1 LKTETVQRDD
11 HQVQLIAEVDQE
23 TLERYKRSAARK
35 ISSSTRIAGFR
46 PGKAP
51 YDIVRRQY
59 GDQAIYEEAVTLML
73 DEIYPAAVAEAKIT
87 PAGPGKLEEV
97 LQADPPKFSFIVPLA
112 AEIDLGDYRA
122 VRADY
127 NPPVVDDEKLDEVLR
142 RLQRRSAV
150 TKPVER
156 PAQEGD
162 LVYLKVSGRLL
173 EPNEGADPVLVPET
187 ARQMIA
193 GDARD
198 YTDAEGNE
206 WPFPGFSAAL
216 LGFSANEEK
225 VLPYTFPMDGSD
237 DDLSG
242 KLAEF
247 TVKAETV
254 HELELHPLDDEFAQS
269 LGAYET
275 MEKLRE
281 NIQAD
286 LQREESTRYNRD
298 YVESVILQILE
309 KATVKYAPT
318 ELETEIEH
326 TVSAFEDRL
335 GRDHM
340 DLETYLKTREM
351 TREEFIEKEA
361 REVAEAGLRRRLI
374 LDEFAARE
382 NIQISD
388 EEVQMIYNMS
398 QNQARQDPSLKS
410 LAKGKTTKKDVG
422 ESLAR
427 RTINE
432 IFNQR
437 MINRLREIAT
447 GKADEAA
454 EAAAEISDPAAEVP
468 AEMQAEVSEPVVEVP
483 NEVPADVSADII
495 VEQPVETAAESS
507 EDAPASEEN
516 TGETSQAA
524 E

>member
-23 TLERYKRSAARK
+23 MLERYKRSAARK
-35 ISSSTRIAGFR
+35 ISSSARIAGFR

-51 YDIVRRQY
+51 YDVVRRQY

-73 DEIYPAAVAEAKIT
+73 DEVYPAAVADAKIN
-87 PAGPGKLEEV
+87 PAGPGKLEEI
-97 LQADPPKFSFIVPLA
+97 LQADPPKFSFIIPLA
-112 AEIDLGDYRA
+112 AEIDLGDYRS
-122 VRADY
+122 VRAEY
-127 NPPVVDDEKLDEVLR
+127 NPPVITGEKVDEVLR
-142 RLQRRSAV
+142 RLQRRSAI
-150 TKPVER
+150 TTPVER

-162 LVYLKVSGRLL
+162 LVYLKVTGRLL
-173 EPNEGADPVLVPET
+173 DPSEGADPVLIPET

-193 GDARD
+193 GDPRD
-198 YTDAEGNE
+198 YTDPEGNE
-206 WPFPGFSAAL
+206 WPFPGFSVGL
-216 LGFSANEEK
+216 LGINGNEEK
-225 VLPYTFPMDGSD
+225 VMPYTFPVDGSD

-242 KLAEF
+242 KEAEF
-247 TVKAETV
+247 TVKTETI

-275 MEKLRE
+275 IDKLRE
-281 NIQAD
+281 NIQTD

-298 YVESVILQILE
+298 YVEGVILQIVE
-309 KATVKYAPT
+309 NATVKFAPT
-318 ELETEIEH
+318 ELDEEIEH
-326 TVSAFEDRL
+326 TISHFEERL
-335 GRDHM
+335 ARDQM

-361 REVAEAGLRRRLI
+361 RQVAETALKRKLI
-374 LDEFAARE
+374 LDDFAARE

-410 LAKGKTTKKDVG
+410 LAKGKTSKKDVG

-437 MINRLREIAT
+437 MVNRLREIAT
-447 GKADEAA
+447 GNADK
-454 EAAAEISDPAAEVP
+454 AAEI
-468 AEMQAEVSEPVVEVP
+468 
-483 NEVPADVSADII
+483 PADVSESGVEVIAEANAEVSADVI
-495 VEQPVETAAESS
+495 VEQPVET
-507 EDAPASEEN
+507 PA
-516 TGETSQAA
+516 ETSAEAPPSQDNAGDTPQAV